1 MPEEPAHTENQ
12 PHGNATPSGAAS
24 ATSAKGSLE
33 SSKQHLREAG
43 DALKAN
49 LETSRTHVK
58 QAAEDLRSAAEVKA
72 QELRDRAGDRAQEL
86 RAQAETAY
94 GEVRERAQSL
104 RQDGEQYVRE
114 NPTKAILTAVA
125 AGFVLGLIIRR

>member
-1 MPEEPAHTENQ
+1 M
-12 PHGNATPSGAAS
+12 
-24 ATSAKGSLE
+24 
-33 SSKQHLREAG
+33 
-43 DALKAN
+43 KAN
-49 LETSRTHVK
+49 LETSRTHDK
-58 QAAEDLRSAAEVKA
+58 QAAEDLRSAAEIKA

-94 GEVRERAQSL
+94 SEARERAQSL